1 MTPLDRIRIMQQGR
15 PDFSV
20 GPKLQTTW
28 GFREGAVFAA
38 EGLSATVMMASAAAH
53 WLPGMI
59 GAEAVMVLVV
69 VLLFSH
75 LGNPTAAWRAIVNF
89 RRSWIS
95 RGTTMIGGFVGLG
108 ALAIL
113 FELGFPA
120 PAGAVSLVFALQAV
134 TAAFIIFYPGFAMAA
149 SAGIPF
155 WTTGSLPI
163 LSALGGLSSGTL
175 AALALAP
182 FGLSLP
188 AELYVV
194 ENVALVLLAASAA
207 AVLAQ
212 LSAALKAGA
221 GARLSARLMIEREK
235 LWFWTLAIAVGL
247 ILPAFCIGLGWLG
260 FAGLFIAALARL
272 VGDIALRYAILKVG
286 TYESL
291 L

>member
-38 EGLSATVMMASAAAH
+38 EGLSATVMMVSAADR

-59 GAEAVMVLVV
+59 AAEALMVLVV
-69 VLLFSH
+69 ALLFSH
-75 LGNPTAAWRAIVNF
+75 LGNPKAAWRAMVNF

-113 FELGFPA
+113 IELGLPVPDGAATVVFP
-120 PAGAVSLVFALQAV
+120 LQAV
-134 TAAFIIFYPGFAMAA
+134 TATFIIFYPGFAMAA

-155 WTTGSLPI
+155 WTTGSLPL

-175 AALALAP
+175 MGLALTP
-182 FGLSLP
+182 FGLDLP
-188 AELYVV
+188 INGGQAKT
-194 ENVALVLLAASAA
+194 VALVLLAATAA
-207 AVLAQ
+207 AILAQ
-212 LSAALKAGA
+212 VSAALRAGA
-221 GARLSARLMIEREK
+221 GARLSARLLVEKERV
-235 LWFWTLAIAVGL
+235 WFWLLAVGVGL
-247 ILPAFCIGLGWLG
+247 AMPAVCVGLGLFG
-260 FAGLFIAALARL
+260 FAGLVIAAAGRFC
-272 VGDIALRYAILKVG
+272 GDIALRYAILKVG